1 MEERS
6 PYAAPTSTAL
16 PASADYRTARHGH
29 LSGGDDDWTIRS
41 ILIEAWHLTRGYKG
55 IFWLAIL
62 VYVAALLAVVSV
74 EQWVRQDPSLGPLVA
89 ALPLLGQLLIMPLA
103 AGLFM
108 LGVYRAADVPLHLGM
123 LFAYYHRLLG
133 LLLLN
138 LLLVLMLMLG
148 LILLVL
154 PGIYLMIAYTF
165 ALPLLVEKKIGAWA
179 ALEASRQGV
188 GPCWFRLL
196 GLMLMSVLL
205 LVLGMLTL
213 GVGVIWVV
221 PMLSIAYGLV
231 YVKLFGVYR
240 HG

>member
-74 EQWVRQDPSLGPLVA
+74 EQWVRKDPSLGPLVA
-89 ALPLLGQLLIMPLA
+89 A
-103 AGLFM
+103 
-108 LGVYRAADVPLHLGM
+108 
-123 LFAYYHRLLG
+123 
-133 LLLLN
+133 
-138 LLLVLMLMLG
+138 
-148 LILLVL
+148 
-154 PGIYLMIAYTF
+154 
-165 ALPLLVEKKIGAWA
+165 
-179 ALEASRQGV
+179 
-188 GPCWFRLL
+188 
-196 GLMLMSVLL
+196 LL